1 MVEELRGVIREL
13 LAEELAR
20 VRAEMGCKPA
30 TPGVREEAVSIASD
44 QDLETFVKRLM
55 ALATDPKAR
64 AEIESG
70 RHRFRLGGDAQT
82 SAPAA
87 PSQAGGATPH
97 FDRGVV
103 TERDVGKLP
112 PGLTTVRVSKR
123 VRFTPLAK
131 DELRRRGVTIER
143 TSS

>member
-13 LAEELAR
+13 LAEELAK
-20 VRAEMGCKPA
+20 VRAEMGDKPA
-30 TPGVREEAVSIASD
+30 DASIREESVAIASD
-44 QDLETFVKRLM
+44 KDLDAFVKRLM

-64 AEIESG
+64 AEIEAG
-70 RHRFRLGGDAQT
+70 RHRFRLGVPPQT
-82 SAPAA
+82 NAPTA
-87 PSQAGGATPH
+87 PSQAGDTTPH

>member
-13 LAEELAR
+13 LAEELAK
-20 VRAEMGCKPA
+20 VRAEMGGKPA
-30 TPGVREEAVSIASD
+30 NPGVREEAVTIASD
-44 QDLETFVKRLM
+44 RDLQTFVKHLM
-55 ALATDPKAR
+55 ALAQDPKAR
-64 AEIESG
+64 AEIEAG
-70 RHRFRLGGDAQT
+70 RHRFRLGGETQ
-82 SAPAA
+82 SHAPAA
-87 PSQAGGATPH
+87 PSQVGGTTPH